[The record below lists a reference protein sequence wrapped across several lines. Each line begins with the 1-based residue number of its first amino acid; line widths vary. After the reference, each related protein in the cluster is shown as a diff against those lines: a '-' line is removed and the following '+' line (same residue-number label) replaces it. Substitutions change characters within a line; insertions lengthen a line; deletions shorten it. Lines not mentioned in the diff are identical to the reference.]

1 MSRREI
7 LGQRQI
13 PKDVDP
19 RQPFEARVRF
29 PGYAVEQCYG
39 DAQHTQWIYSE
50 NSLKVELNR
59 VPSRLAVALEREQEN
74 QRGVDEE
81 DQNAKPAQ
89 QTRGRELRPSDL
101 DTVIRHNTQH
111 RHCP

>member
-1 MSRREI
+1 
-7 LGQRQI
+7 
-13 PKDVDP
+13 
-19 RQPFEARVRF
+19 
-29 PGYAVEQCYG
+29 
-39 DAQHTQWIYSE
+39 
-50 NSLKVELNR
+50 
-59 VPSRLAVALEREQEN
+59 VALEREQEN